1 MALLDDE
8 VRKATIKALKD
19 CECYSIDRTTFARM
33 LGSLQNIIMRQASE
47 YTKSTFVA
55 TKIKFSDLNIK
66 TILGSGTFGRVYLVT
81 DKTDGN
87 VYALKTMFK
96 SEVVAQK
103 QTVNVLNEKNVM
115 IACNHPFVLR
125 LFQTFKDAK
134 KLYMLLEFIQGGEL
148 FCVLH
153 SERGDGVSDRA
164 AQFYGIGVIL
174 AIAHLHYK
182 DIAHR
187 DLKPENV
194 LVDKDGYPKLVDFGF
209 AKVIKGKSFTLCGT
223 PEYLAPELVLGRGHN
238 KSVDYW
244 AFGVLIFEML
254 AGYSPFHDPHGMD
267 QVVICRNIVNGKVGF
282 TSKFNNESKDICRKL
297 LSREVANRLG
307 NFRDGVDDIVNHEWL
322 SLDKEAYK
330 NKTIKA
336 PWLPNIKSKTD
347 TSSFDPIADDGHN
360 DNSNYVDT
368 GDRWDAEF

>member
-1 MALLDDE
+1 M
-8 VRKATIKALKD
+8 
-19 CECYSIDRTTFARM
+19 
-33 LGSLQNIIMRQASE
+33 
-47 YTKSTFVA
+47 
-55 TKIKFSDLNIK
+55 NIK

-134 KLYMLLEFIQGGEL
+134 KLYMLLEFVQGGEL

-153 SERGDGVSDRA
+153 SERGDGTHSLTHSLTFLLTHSLTYLLTHEGVSDRA

-209 AKVIKGKSFTLCGT
+209 AKVIKGKVKSLTLTHLLTHSLTHSLTYSLTYLLTHSVVHIMWHTRVSGT
-223 PEYLAPELVLGRGHN
+223 RVSARTW
-238 KSVDYW
+238 S
-244 AFGVLIFEML
+244 
-254 AGYSPFHDPHGMD
+254 
-267 QVVICRNIVNGKVGF
+267 Q
-282 TSKFNNESKDICRKL
+282 
-297 LSREVANRLG
+297 
-307 NFRDGVDDIVNHEWL
+307 
-322 SLDKEAYK
+322 
-330 NKTIKA
+330 
-336 PWLPNIKSKTD
+336 
-347 TSSFDPIADDGHN
+347 
-360 DNSNYVDT
+360 
-368 GDRWDAEF
+368 